1 MRGTLTGWS
10 LIEVSVLPRRPCQQW
25 QTENSLVPDVTTRV
39 LTAHVPIP
47 LAEKVDQLA
56 ARLDRSRG
64 WIIRQ
69 ALAAWIEQEEAR
81 NRSPLEAPG
90 TLDARHEV

>member
-1 MRGTLTGWS
+1 M
-10 LIEVSVLPRRPCQQW
+10 
-25 QTENSLVPDVTTRV
+25 PDVTTRV

-47 LAEKVDQLA
+47 LAEKVDQFS

-69 ALAAWIEQEEAR
+69 ALAAWIEREEAR
-81 NRSPLEAPG
+81 DHPVSEVSRVVDAGPEA
-90 TLDARHEV
+90 

>member
-1 MRGTLTGWS
+1 MS
-10 LIEVSVLPRRPCQQW
+10 EV
-25 QTENSLVPDVTTRV
+25 NSRV
-39 LTAHVPIP
+39 ITAHVPLP
-47 LAEKVDQLA
+47 LAEQVDQHA

-81 NRSPLEAPG
+81 SQAASEKPRRTNGR
-90 TLDARHEV
+90 TKR

>member
-1 MRGTLTGWS
+1 MRETLTGWS
-10 LIEVSVLPRRPCQQW
+10 LIESQHFARRPCQQW
-25 QTENSLVPDVTTRV
+25 QTENKLVPDVPTRV

-81 NRSPLEAPG
+81 NRSPLEVPG
-90 TLDARHEV
+90 ALDARHEV